1 MNAILL
7 GPPNVAQTLEAIL
20 VQRGVRVVKSASAR
34 LQDARQEFLSL
45 QEGMDLICVIA
56 DSDPNA
62 TRSTLQGLRLLTDR
76 PIILFGVVSQP
87 AEIMRFIRAGASDYI
102 NVATDFAAELDE
114 IITLMRGQAARV
126 DQRGLAAAFCA
137 ASGGV
142 GATTLAVNCAV
153 QLAQTGSRVA
163 LVDLNLCG
171 GDAALHLGLQPDSNI
186 MHCPLSPDDVHAI
199 TVSKLLT
206 RHDSGVNLLAAPQ
219 FLDEQ
224 SVMRPEVIHRLV
236 GVLCATHDFVIIDM
250 EDVFH
255 REQLAAM
262 TLADRL
268 FLTFR
273 IEFPSLVRTRRMLD
287 YFAANQ
293 FDNVQLCANRMPTGS
308 GISKERAE
316 SVLRRSIDYLIPEET
331 RPATDAINVG
341 VPVVKEYPRAKL
353 AKTCIQMSEEL
364 QRFLKLRAEA
374 NHVSESVT

>member
-7 GPPNVAQTLEAIL
+7 GPSNVAQTLEAIL
-20 VQRGVRVVKSASAR
+20 VQRGIRVVKSASAS
-34 LQDARQEFLSL
+34 LQEARQEFLL
-45 QEGMDLICVIA
+45 MQDAMDLICVIA
-56 DSDPNA
+56 DSDTNS

-87 AEIMRFIRAGASDYI
+87 ADIMRFIRAGASDYI
-102 NVATDFAAELDE
+102 NVASDFAAELDE
-114 IITLMRGQAARV
+114 IISHMRGQTARI
-126 DQRGLAAAFCA
+126 DQRGLTTAFCA

-142 GATTLAVNCAV
+142 GATTLAVNCATL
-153 QLAQTGSRVA
+153 LAGSGARVC

-171 GDAALHLGLQPDSNI
+171 GDAALHLGLQPETNL
-186 MHCPLSPDDVHAI
+186 MHCSTNPDDIHAI
-199 TVSKLLT
+199 TVNKLLT
-206 RHDSGVNLLAAPQ
+206 RHESGLNLLAAPQ

-224 SVMRPEVIHRLV
+224 SVLSPEVVHRLI
-236 GVLCATHDFVIIDM
+236 GVLSATHDYVLIDM

-262 TLADRL
+262 SLTDRM

-273 IEFPSLVRTRRMLD
+273 IEFPSLVRTRRTLD

-293 FDNVQLCANRMPTGS
+293 LDNITLCANRMPTGS

-331 RPATDAINVG
+331 RQATDAINVG
-341 VPVVKEYPRAKL
+341 VPVVLEYPRAKL
-353 AKTCIQMSEEL
+353 AKTCVQISEEL
-364 QRFLKLRAEA
+364 QRSLKQRAE
-374 NHVSESVT
+374 NSHVSEPVT